1 MLNHWLDSHPRDS
14 KGPLFHIG
22 LGCDDADEF
31 DNPLSGVKI
40 DRYWEGIQMT
50 QGKARDKGVH
60 EAKVFED
67 VLSLCLLSGGEQ
79 AKAARKLEGDADSSA
94 ESPDIRVNIAKR
106 DTIVGIEHF
115 RVDQNIKGGKKAES
129 KDLEASSRMNKQRL
143 EVLEMDEGPDQ
154 DAAMLDTVGR
164 AAANYIQH
172 SLDAG
177 PGDLAKSLEARLYG
191 TGRGHACKLGTYR
204 QNLSNTSASKIEI
217 GFLIEIHSDFSG
229 YFINDEQG
237 IRKVERG
244 QAVLPPETFDLLKRV
259 SKDVDWLLLGFYP
272 NVAGEI
278 VDAKIVDCREGRF
291 SISCREQKL
300 MEVELLRIEGARKRK
315 IKYGHC
321 SLKEDSDQ
329 AQIWFYRND
338 DPIQPFDLAKQ
349 CVSKTAKALNLAKC
363 RKPFAATAPIQALY
377 ETVQFANGKDRGEFS
392 ESAVLRLLQEMPP
405 DEARRRYA
413 DFGKRYGIA
422 SEGNSAID

>member
-1 MLNHWLDSHPRDS
+1 MAQS
-14 KGPLFHIG
+14 
-22 LGCDDADEF
+22 
-31 DNPLSGVKI
+31 
-40 DRYWEGIQMT
+40 
-50 QGKARDKGVH
+50 KARNKGVH
-60 EAKVFED
+60 EAKILED
-67 VLSLCLLSGGEQ
+67 VLSLCLSFGGQ
-79 AKAARKLEGDADSSA
+79 RAKAARKVEGDVDSSA
-94 ESPDIRVNIAKR
+94 ESPDIRVSIAKR
-106 DTIVGIEHF
+106 DAIVGIEHF
-115 RVDQNIKGGKKAES
+115 RIDQNIKGGKKAES
-129 KDLEASSRMNKQRL
+129 KDLETSSSMNKGRL
-143 EVLEMDEGPDQ
+143 EVLEMDDGPDQ
-154 DAAMLDTVGR
+154 DVAMLDTFGK

-191 TGRGHACKLGTYR
+191 TGRGHVCKLGTYR

-237 IRKVERG
+237 TRKVERG
-244 QAVLPPETFDLLKRV
+244 QAVLSPETFDLLKRV
-259 SKDVDWLLLGFYP
+259 SKDVEWLLLGFYP

-291 SISCREQKL
+291 PISCSEQKL
-300 MEVELLRIEGARKRK
+300 MEIELLRIEDGRKRR
-315 IKYGHC
+315 IEYDHY
-321 SLKEDSDQ
+321 SLKEDSDL
-329 AQIWFYRND
+329 AQIWFNRND
-338 DPIQPFDLAKQ
+338 DPIQPFDLAKR
-349 CVSKTAKALNLAKC
+349 CVSKTAEALNLAKC

-377 ETVQFANGKDRGEFS
+377 ETVQFANGKDRGEYS

-422 SEGNSAID
+422 SEGDSAIC

>member
-1 MLNHWLDSHPRDS
+1 MAQS
-14 KGPLFHIG
+14 
-22 LGCDDADEF
+22 
-31 DNPLSGVKI
+31 
-40 DRYWEGIQMT
+40 
-50 QGKARDKGVH
+50 KARNKGVH
-60 EAKVFED
+60 EAKILED
-67 VLSLCLLSGGEQ
+67 VLSLCLSFGGQ
-79 AKAARKLEGDADSSA
+79 RAKAARKVEGDVDSSA
-94 ESPDIRVNIAKR
+94 ESPDIRVSIAKR
-106 DTIVGIEHF
+106 DAIVGIEHF
-115 RVDQNIKGGKKAES
+115 RIDQNIKGGKKAES
-129 KDLEASSRMNKQRL
+129 KDLESSSSMNKRRL
-143 EVLEMDEGPDQ
+143 EVLEMDDGPDQ
-154 DAAMLDTVGR
+154 DAAMLDTFGK

-191 TGRGHACKLGTYR
+191 TSRGHVCKLGTYR

-237 IRKVERG
+237 TRKVERG
-244 QAVLPPETFDLLKRV
+244 QAVLSPETFDLLKRV

-291 SISCREQKL
+291 PISCSEQKL
-300 MEVELLRIEGARKRK
+300 MEIELLRIEDGRKRR
-315 IKYGHC
+315 IEYDHY
-321 SLKEDSDQ
+321 SLKEDSDL

-338 DPIQPFDLAKQ
+338 DPIQPFDLAKR
-349 CVSKTAKALNLAKC
+349 CVSKTAEALNLAKC

-377 ETVQFANGKDRGEFS
+377 ETVQFANGKDRGEYS

-422 SEGNSAID
+422 SEGDSAIC

>member
-1 MLNHWLDSHPRDS
+1 MAQS
-14 KGPLFHIG
+14 
-22 LGCDDADEF
+22 
-31 DNPLSGVKI
+31 
-40 DRYWEGIQMT
+40 
-50 QGKARDKGVH
+50 KARNKGVH
-60 EAKVFED
+60 EAKILED
-67 VLSLCLLSGGEQ
+67 VLSLCLSFGGQ
-79 AKAARKLEGDADSSA
+79 RAKAARKVEGDVDSSA
-94 ESPDIRVNIAKR
+94 ESPDIRVSIAKR
-106 DTIVGIEHF
+106 DAIVGIEHF
-115 RVDQNIKGGKKAES
+115 RIDQNIKGGKKAES
-129 KDLEASSRMNKQRL
+129 KDLESSSSMNKRRL
-143 EVLEMDEGPDQ
+143 EVLEMDDGPDQ
-154 DAAMLDTVGR
+154 EAAMLDTFGK

-191 TGRGHACKLGTYR
+191 TSRGHVCKLGTYR

-237 IRKVERG
+237 TRKVERG
-244 QAVLPPETFDLLKRV
+244 QAVLSPETFDLLKRV

-291 SISCREQKL
+291 PISCSEQKL
-300 MEVELLRIEGARKRK
+300 MEIELLRIEDGRKRR
-315 IKYGHC
+315 IEYDHY
-321 SLKEDSDQ
+321 SLKEDSDL

-338 DPIQPFDLAKQ
+338 DPIQPFDLAKR
-349 CVSKTAKALNLAKC
+349 CVSKTAEALNLAKC

-377 ETVQFANGKDRGEFS
+377 ETVQFANGKDRGEYS

-422 SEGNSAID
+422 SEGDSAIC

>member
-1 MLNHWLDSHPRDS
+1 M
-14 KGPLFHIG
+14 
-22 LGCDDADEF
+22 
-31 DNPLSGVKI
+31 
-40 DRYWEGIQMT
+40 
-50 QGKARDKGVH
+50 
-60 EAKVFED
+60 
-67 VLSLCLLSGGEQ
+67 
-79 AKAARKLEGDADSSA
+79 
-94 ESPDIRVNIAKR
+94 
-106 DTIVGIEHF
+106 GIEHF
-115 RVDQNIKGGKKAES
+115 RIDQNIKGGKKAES
-129 KDLEASSRMNKQRL
+129 KDLETSSSMNKGRL
-143 EVLEMDEGPDQ
+143 EVLEMDDGPDQ
-154 DAAMLDTVGR
+154 DAAMLDTFGK

-191 TGRGHACKLGTYR
+191 TGRGHVCKLGTYR

-237 IRKVERG
+237 TRKVERG
-244 QAVLPPETFDLLKRV
+244 QAVLSPETFDLLKRV

-291 SISCREQKL
+291 PISCSEQKL
-300 MEVELLRIEGARKRK
+300 MEIELLRIEDGRKRR
-315 IKYGHC
+315 IEYDHY
-321 SLKEDSDQ
+321 SLKEDSDL

-338 DPIQPFDLAKQ
+338 DPIQPFDLAKR
-349 CVSKTAKALNLAKC
+349 CVSKTAEALNLAKC

-377 ETVQFANGKDRGEFS
+377 ETVQFANGKDRGEYS
-392 ESAVLRLLQEMPP
+392 ESAVLRLLREMPP

-422 SEGNSAID
+422 SEGDSAIC

>member
-1 MLNHWLDSHPRDS
+1 MAQS
-14 KGPLFHIG
+14 
-22 LGCDDADEF
+22 
-31 DNPLSGVKI
+31 
-40 DRYWEGIQMT
+40 
-50 QGKARDKGVH
+50 KARNKGVH
-60 EAKVFED
+60 EAKILED
-67 VLSLCLLSGGEQ
+67 VLSQCLSFGGQ
-79 AKAARKLEGDADSSA
+79 RAKAARKVEGDVDSSA
-94 ESPDIRVNIAKR
+94 ESPDIRVSIAKR
-106 DTIVGIEHF
+106 DAIVGIEHF
-115 RVDQNIKGGKKAES
+115 RIDQNIKGGKKAES
-129 KDLEASSRMNKQRL
+129 KDLESSSSMNKRRL
-143 EVLEMDEGPDQ
+143 EVLEMDDGPDQ
-154 DAAMLDTVGR
+154 DAAMLDTFGK

-191 TGRGHACKLGTYR
+191 TSRGHVCKLGTYR

-237 IRKVERG
+237 TRKVERG
-244 QAVLPPETFDLLKRV
+244 QAVLSPETFDLLKRV

-291 SISCREQKL
+291 PISCSEQKL
-300 MEVELLRIEGARKRK
+300 MEIELLRIEDGRKRR
-315 IKYGHC
+315 IEYDHY
-321 SLKEDSDQ
+321 SLKEDSDL

-338 DPIQPFDLAKQ
+338 DPIQPFDLAKR
-349 CVSKTAKALNLAKC
+349 CVSKTAEALNLAKC

-377 ETVQFANGKDRGEFS
+377 ETVQFANGKDRGEYS

-422 SEGNSAID
+422 SEGDSAIC